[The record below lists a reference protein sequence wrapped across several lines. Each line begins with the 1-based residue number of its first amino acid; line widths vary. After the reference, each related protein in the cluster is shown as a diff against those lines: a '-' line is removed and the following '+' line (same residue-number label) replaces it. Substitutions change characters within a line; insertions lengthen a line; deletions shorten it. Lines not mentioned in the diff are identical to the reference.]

1 MNKITIITC
10 VQCYMQIINVQY
22 IIKWYFFIE
31 TILESLSFDILIIK
45 FNDKTII
52 KIKWEIKNLSL

>member
-1 MNKITIITC
+1 MR
-10 VQCYMQIINVQY
+10 IINVQY

-31 TILESLSFDILIIK
+31 TILESFDILIIK

>member
-1 MNKITIITC
+1 MNKITINTC
-10 VQCYMQIINVQY
+10 VQCYMRIINVQY